1 MHARRK
7 GKSGSTRPLRT
18 SPPEWIDVDLKEI
31 EGRVVEMA
39 RSGVPQSKIGVVL
52 RDQYGIPNVKLVTG
66 KKLSQILKE
75 NNFLPPI
82 PEDLQ
87 NLLTKAENLKKHL
100 SANKKDLHNRRGLQ
114 LIESKIHRLSKYYK
128 REGVLPKEWRY
139 TKAGG

>member
-31 EGRVVEMA
+31 EKVVVEMA
-39 RSGVPQSKIGVVL
+39 RSGIPQSKIGIVL

-75 NNFLPPI
+75 NDLLSPI

-87 NLLTKAENLKKHL
+87 NLLNRAENLKKHL
-100 SANKKDLHNRRGLQ
+100 SLNKRDLHNKRDLQ
-114 LIESKIHRLSKYYK
+114 LVESKIHRLSRYYK
-128 REGVLPKEWRY
+128 REGVLTGDWRY
-139 TKAGG
+139 VKGGF